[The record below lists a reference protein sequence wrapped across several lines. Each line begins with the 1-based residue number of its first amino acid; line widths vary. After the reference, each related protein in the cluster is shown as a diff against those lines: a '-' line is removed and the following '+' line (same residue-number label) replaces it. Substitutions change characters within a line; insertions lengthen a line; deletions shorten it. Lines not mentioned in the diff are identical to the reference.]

1 MKSILLTLLFISTVA
16 FSQVNQIN
24 NLRDV
29 YTLKSDIDRSLDQFG
44 PNVKGSP
51 FIHSE
56 YQNIKIKGVAMKGK
70 YNANQDYI
78 EVDNKGEVIFFVP
91 TMEHR
96 YDVLFTDENTTYRA
110 FEYENLKFGFFKI
123 LAKNDKTFLL
133 SKQFVK
139 FYPEVKPKS
148 NYETLKPAKFER
160 KQDAYYIKLSDQ
172 DIVIELP
179 TRKSKFLDVFNSKS
193 NSVKSFIK
201 KERLGI
207 KKEEDLIKI
216 FNFYVSLK

>member
-1 MKSILLTLLFISTVA
+1 M
-16 FSQVNQIN
+16 
-24 NLRDV
+24 
-29 YTLKSDIDRSLDQFG
+29 
-44 PNVKGSP
+44 
-51 FIHSE
+51 
-56 YQNIKIKGVAMKGK
+56 
-70 YNANQDYI
+70 
-78 EVDNKGEVIFFVP
+78 
-91 TMEHR
+91 
-96 YDVLFTDENTTYRA
+96 
-110 FEYENLKFGFFKI
+110 
-123 LAKNDKTFLL
+123 
-133 SKQFVK
+133 
-139 FYPEVKPKS
+139 KPKS

-216 FNFYVSLK
+216 FNFYASLK

>member
-1 MKSILLTLLFISTVA
+1 MKSIFLTMLFISTVA
-16 FSQVNQIN
+16 FSQINEIN

-29 YTLKSDIDRSLDQFG
+29 YTLKSDIDGKYNQFD

-51 FIHSE
+51 FIHLE

-96 YDVLFTDENTTYRA
+96 YDVVFTDENTTYRA

-123 LAKNDKTFLL
+123 LAKNNKAFLL
-133 SKQFVK
+133 SKQFIK
-139 FYPEVKPKS
+139 YSPEVKPKS
-148 NYETLKPAKFER
+148 TFETLKPAKFER
-160 KQDAYYIKLSDQ
+160 KKDTYFIKLSNQ

-179 TRKSKFLDVFNSKS
+179 TRKSKFLSVFNSKS
-193 NSVKSFIK
+193 NAVKSFIK
-201 KERLGI
+201 KEKLGI

-216 FNFYVSLK
+216 FNFYTSLK